1 MIDESLFIDYIISSI
16 PKMIDGHFSF
26 HFAPSGHNGPYIDL
40 ESPVRNTA
48 HTLTSCS
55 IVYSLTNDTKYK
67 ELCNKLFCYLADDCP
82 FLIDG
87 RYILRQSEGK
97 DSCNG
102 VIGPA
107 WVAEAFYIY
116 GHIFGNQEAIKKGD
130 QIIDDCRFDSKKRLW
145 YRSDPVLGMLSFDRT
160 YNHQAYFA
168 AVTSQSNVDKLNK
181 HAKAFLDF
189 SEDKAF
195 SVNESGLI
203 NHTISSIRP
212 DYRRDLVQKIFFK
225 YHFHNAKKPY
235 QLDIE
240 KRDLGYHLY
249 DLYALALL
257 KNNIPD
263 HSIWKSQKVKSSL
276 DFVTKD
282 FLVSLE
288 DNKYAYPYNAPGFEL
303 PLISLA
309 FQDTAPVLK
318 DLVQPAFEKQVELT
332 WNDSTKMFSRN
343 TVDPF
348 TLNARV
354 YELAL
359 YLFYKNKVER

>member
-1 MIDESLFIDYIISSI
+1 MKYNLLYKGKFIDSISSMIDINCY
-16 PKMIDGHFSF
+16 KSF
-26 HFAPSGHNGPYIDL
+26 FPGGHNGPYIDL

-55 IVYSLTNDTKYK
+55 IAYSLTSDTKYK
-67 ELCNKLFCYLADDCP
+67 DLCQNLYHYLTHDCP

-107 WVAEAFYIY
+107 WVAESFYIY
-116 GHIFGNQEAIKKGD
+116 GSIFSNHEAIEKGD
-130 QIIDDCRFDSKKRLW
+130 QIIADCKFDSKKRLW
-145 YRSDPVLGMLSFDRT
+145 YRSDPVLGQLSFDRT

-168 AVTSQSNVDKLNK
+168 AVAAKSSVDKLHKN
-181 HAKAFLDF
+181 ARSFLDF

-195 SVNESGLI
+195 SVNDSGLI
-203 NHTISSIRP
+203 NHTIRSIRP

-235 QLDIE
+235 KLE
-240 KRDLGYHLY
+240 KDKRNLGYHLY

-257 KNNIPD
+257 KMNIPD
-263 HSIWKSQKVKSSL
+263 HSIWKSQKIKSSL
-276 DFVTKD
+276 DFVTKE

-288 DNKYAYPYNAPGFEL
+288 DNKYAFPYNAPGFEL